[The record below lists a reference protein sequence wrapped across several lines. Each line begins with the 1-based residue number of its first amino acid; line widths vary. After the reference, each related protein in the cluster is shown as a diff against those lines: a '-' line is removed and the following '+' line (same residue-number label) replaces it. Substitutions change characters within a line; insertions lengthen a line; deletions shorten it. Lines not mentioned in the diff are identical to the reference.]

1 MVDALIK
8 SRQMII
14 SLIHTDAVF
23 NFIYTKLER
32 IERVVRDMDH
42 TGGYK
47 TGMAIKII
55 TDNWQKSGIDYCST
69 NSTFVIKYSV
79 SPCQGMDLLICL

>member
-1 MVDALIK
+1 MMVVALIQ

-14 SLIHTDAVF
+14 SLIHINAVF

-32 IERVVRDMDH
+32 MERVVRDMDH

-47 TGMAIKII
+47 AGMALKII

-69 NSTFVIKYSV
+69 NSAFVMK
-79 SPCQGMDLLICL
+79 